1 MELDAYWKALKRRW
15 LLVAIPAIV
24 VLAVGLITYRP
35 PAQAYNVGVRFLV
48 SQQPAPGADQS
59 DEEGYYTWLESEYIV
74 NGLTDWV
81 KGNQFAAAVHAELL
95 ETGVEVPA
103 GAIQGGLAADNARSM
118 LTLSL
123 VHGDPAVLEEMM
135 NAAITV
141 LQEQN
146 TVALPQLGDEP
157 AVLVQLDEPVV
168 QPLPGSIR
176 SQLELP
182 LRVGLAL
189 AAGVALAFVVEYLD
203 PTVRDREEV
212 EALGLPVM
220 GEIPK
225 K

>member
-1 MELDAYWKALKRRW
+1 MELAAYWKVLRRRW
-15 LLVAIPAIV
+15 LLVVIPTIVALAIG
-24 VLAVGLITYRP
+24 LATYRP

-48 SQQPAPGADQS
+48 SQPPAPAADQS

-81 KGNQFAAAVHAELL
+81 KGNHFSVAVSAELA
-95 ETGVEVPA
+95 ENGVEVPA

-146 TVALPQLGDEP
+146 TAALPQLGDEP
-157 AVLVQLDEPVV
+157 AVLVQLDEPMV

-176 SQLELP
+176 NQLELP

-203 PTVRDREEV
+203 PTVRDRDEV
-212 EALGLPVM
+212 KALGLPVV

>member
-1 MELDAYWKALKRRW
+1 MELHAYWKVFKRRW
-15 LLVAIPAIV
+15 LLVVIPTV
-24 VLAVGLITYRP
+24 VALVIGLATYQP

-48 SQQPAPGADQS
+48 SQQPAPAAEQS
-59 DEEGYYTWLESEYIV
+59 DEQGYYTWLESEYIV

-81 KGNQFAAAVHAELL
+81 KGNHFATAVRAELL
-95 ETGVEVPA
+95 EAGVEVPA
-103 GAIQGGLAADNARSM
+103 GAIQGGLAVDNARSM

-123 VHGDPAVLEEMM
+123 VHGNPAVLEDMM

-146 TVALPQLGDEP
+146 TAALPQLGNEP

-189 AAGVALAFVVEYLD
+189 VAGAALAFIVEYLD
-203 PTVRDREEV
+203 PTVRDRDEV
-212 EALGLPVM
+212 EALGLQVM
-220 GEIPK
+220 GEIPRK
-225 K
+225 

>member
-1 MELDAYWKALKRRW
+1 M
-15 LLVAIPAIV
+15 
-24 VLAVGLITYRP
+24 
-35 PAQAYNVGVRFLV
+35 RFLV

-95 ETGVEVPA
+95 EAGVEVPA
-103 GAIQGGLAADNARSM
+103 GAIQGGLAVDNARSM

-182 LRVGLAL
+182 LRLGLAL

>member
-1 MELDAYWKALKRRW
+1 MELRAYWKVLKRRW
-15 LLVAIPAIV
+15 LLVIIPTIV
-24 VLAVGLITYRP
+24 VLALGLVTYRP
-35 PAQAYNVGVRFLV
+35 PAQAYNVGVRLLV
-48 SQQPAPGADQS
+48 SQQPAPAAEQS
-59 DEEGYYTWLESEYIV
+59 DEQGYYTWLESEYIV
-74 NGLTDWV
+74 NGLADWV
-81 KGNQFAAAVHAELL
+81 KGNHFATAVRAELL
-95 ETGVEVPA
+95 EAGVDVPA
-103 GAIQGGLAADNARSM
+103 GAIQGGLAVDNARSM

-123 VHGDPAVLEEMM
+123 VHGNPAVLDEMM

-168 QPLPGSIR
+168 QPLPGNIR

-189 AAGVALAFVVEYLD
+189 AAGVALAFVGEYLD

-212 EALGLPVM
+212 EALGLPLM

>member
-1 MELDAYWKALKRRW
+1 MEIKAYWKVLRRRW
-15 LLVAIPAIV
+15 LLVAIPTIV
-24 VLAVGLITYRP
+24 ALTIALATYRS

-48 SQQPAPGADQS
+48 SQQPAPAAEQS

-81 KGNQFAAAVHAELL
+81 KGNQFAAAVRAELL
-95 ETGVEVPA
+95 EDGVDVPA
-103 GAIQGGLAADNARSM
+103 GAIQGGLTVDNARSM

-123 VHGDPAVLEEMM
+123 VHGEPVMLEAMM
-135 NAAITV
+135 EAAITV
-141 LQEQN
+141 LEEQN
-146 TVALPQLGDEP
+146 AAALPQLGGEP

-168 QPLPGSIR
+168 QPLSAGIR
-176 SQLELP
+176 NQLELP

-189 AAGVALAFVVEYLD
+189 AAGVALAFVAEYLD
-203 PTVRDREEV
+203 PTVRDRDEV
-212 EALGLPVM
+212 EALGLPIV